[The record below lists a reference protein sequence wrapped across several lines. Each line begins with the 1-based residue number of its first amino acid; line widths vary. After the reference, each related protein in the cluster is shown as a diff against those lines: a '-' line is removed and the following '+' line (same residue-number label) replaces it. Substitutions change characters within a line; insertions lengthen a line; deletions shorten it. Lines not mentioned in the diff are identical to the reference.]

1 MGASD
6 MTPEQRRKL
15 KDNAR
20 AKNVNVKC
28 EVNAKCCKSVK
39 RVHCKSEPC
48 TRPTAKMLEGMRQDF
63 HTVDENRSGFI
74 RGSELAALLTRQL
87 GRAPT
92 ETEIEASLR
101 EHDLDRD
108 GQISF
113 DEYVQWLWPASI
125 PCTSG
130 G

>member
-1 MGASD
+1 MG

-15 KDNAR
+15 KANAR
-20 AKNVNVKC
+20 PKNVKC
-28 EVNAKCCKSVK
+28 EEDAKCQKSVE
-39 RVHCKSEPC
+39 RVHCKSGRALPPSPEPC
-48 TRPTAKMLEGMRQDF
+48 TRPTAKMLEVMRQDF

-113 DEYVQWLWPASI
+113 DEYVQWL
-125 PCTSG
+125 
-130 G
+130 